1 MSLNYST
8 YVSSLANLLQ
18 GLSVSDTGFQA
29 VLPNTIDDMEQY
41 LYRELQLIN
50 TITTDTSTT
59 FVTNQRA
66 FPLPSA
72 NGTFIVVTNIYAITP
87 AGQSNPNLGTR
98 NMLTP
103 ASREYLDFTYPSS
116 NGSGIPAYFAPSSQT
131 TYIVA
136 PWPDQAYQ
144 AEVHGTI
151 RPTPLS
157 STNVTTILS
166 VYFPDLTIAASMFF
180 LSAYQQNFGAA
191 GYVDNPQM
199 GPTWLSH
206 TQELLKSAK
215 TEEAMK
221 KFTSEGWSAKAPTPL
236 ATPPRT

>member
-8 YVSSLANLLQ
+8 YVSSLANMLQ
-18 GLSVSDTGFQA
+18 NIPVGDPGFQA
-29 VLPNTIDDMEQY
+29 ALPNTIDDMEQF
-41 LYRELQLIN
+41 LYRELQLLN
-50 TITTDTSTT
+50 TITVDTSTT
-59 FVTNQRA
+59 FAAGIRQ

-72 NGTFIVVTNIYAITP
+72 NGTFIVVNNIYAITP

-98 NMLTP
+98 NVLTP
-103 ASREYLDFTYPSS
+103 ASREFLDFTYPSS
-116 NGSGIPAYFAPSSQT
+116 NGSGVPAYFAPSSQT

-136 PWPDQAYQ
+136 PWPDQSYQ
-144 AEVHGTI
+144 AEVVGTI
-151 RPTPLS
+151 RPAPLS
-157 STNVTTILS
+157 STNVTTLLS
-166 VYFPDLTIAASMFF
+166 VYFPDLTLAASMAF
-180 LSAYQQNFGAA
+180 LSAYQQNFGAS

-199 GPTWLSH
+199 GPSWMSH

-221 KFTSEGWSAKAPTPL
+221 KFTSEGWSAKAPAPL